1 MLMPTRIINNVDPV
15 LLVSLKFTFFSLLLK
30 LPKEITGGL
39 RSEFIV
45 CGSGSSCFLNA
56 DSDPDAYSDPD
67 AAGKMKADPNQQP
80 CCLKA
85 RLQDP
90 PH

>member
-1 MLMPTRIINNVDPV
+1 MLMPIRIFYNVDPDIGITKIY
-15 LLVSLKFTFFSLLLK
+15 LFFSLLLK

-67 AAGKMKADPNQQP
+67 ANPASDP
-80 CCLKA
+80 A
-85 RLQDP
+85 LQNCRVCAF
-90 PH
+90 

>member
-1 MLMPTRIINNVDPV
+1 MLMPTRIINNVDPDITV
-15 LLVSLKFTFFSLLLK
+15 VSLKFTFFSLLLK

-39 RSEFIV
+39 RSELIV

-67 AAGKMKADPNQQP
+67 ANPASDP
-80 CCLKA
+80 A
-85 RLQDP
+85 LQNCRECAF
-90 PH
+90 